1 MKKIT
6 SIILFLSYC
15 IITQA
20 QDTAINMNGTK
31 IALAGKKASTIKLVD
46 YDGKGIG
53 NIYTYVSINSKEV
66 VCSFYMNSKYE
77 GIYQTTIQ
85 RFLMEDAKGLTP
97 EIEVTKSFIDPEMKT
112 SPRQCYSLS
121 LMFRKPNREIAEIGS
136 NDDIRSTDGVAV
148 KQTYPGTSTLIP
160 FATKKEADDCAAKIS
175 ELFKNR

>member
-1 MKKIT
+1 MKKFT

-31 IALAGKKASTIKLVD
+31 IVIAGKKASTIKLVD
-46 YDGKGIG
+46 YDGKAMG
-53 NIYTYVSINSKEV
+53 NICTYISLNDKEV

-85 RFLMEDAKGLTP
+85 RFLMADTKGLIP
-97 EIEVTKSFIDPEMKT
+97 EIEVTKAFIDPEMKT
-112 SPRQCYSLS
+112 SPRQNYSLS
-121 LMFRKPNREIAEIGS
+121 VMFRKPNKDMAEIGS
-136 NDDIRSTDGVAV
+136 SDDIRSTDGVAV

-160 FATKKEADDCAAKIS
+160 FATKKEADDCAAKIRQ
-175 ELFKNR
+175 LFNNR